1 MLSHCHVQAR
11 HEVTCGRFDAPSDSD
26 EESIPEYWGRTYF
39 SDEEDEFDNYEDNF
53 GAEFERK
60 GSKDWR
66 STHEDVLNKIRR
78 DRLAYQSKLNR
89 RASGLSPPLCCV
101 SVCAVCLS
109 VSVWLAVCLFVWMSI
124 SARLSLFLCLWLS
137 LWWCF
142 LIYF

>member
-1 MLSHCHVQAR
+1 MMLSHCHVQAR

-26 EESIPEYWGRTYF
+26 EESIPEYGGRTYF
-39 SDEEDEFDNYEDNF
+39 SDEEDEFDIYEDNF
-53 GAEFERK
+53 GAGFEWK

-89 RASGLSPPLCCV
+89 QASGLSPPLCSV

-109 VSVWLAVCLFVWMSI
+109 VCLSVSI
-124 SARLSLFLCLWLS
+124 
-137 LWWCF
+137 
-142 LIYF
+142 

>member
-1 MLSHCHVQAR
+1 MMLSHCHVQAR

-26 EESIPEYWGRTYF
+26 EESIPEYGGRTYF

-53 GAEFERK
+53 GAGFEWK

-78 DRLAYQSKLNR
+78 DRLAYQSKLNHQ
-89 RASGLSPPLCCV
+89 ASGLSPPLCSV

-109 VSVWLAVCLFVWMSI
+109 VCLSVSI
-124 SARLSLFLCLWLS
+124 
-137 LWWCF
+137 
-142 LIYF
+142 